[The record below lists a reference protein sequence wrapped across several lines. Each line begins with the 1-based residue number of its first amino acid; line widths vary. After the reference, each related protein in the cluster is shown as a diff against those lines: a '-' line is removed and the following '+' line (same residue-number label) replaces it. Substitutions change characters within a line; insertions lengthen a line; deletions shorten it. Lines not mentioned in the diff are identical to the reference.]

1 MGITVLFISVA
12 SMGGVG
18 LVLAIILAVADK
30 KLAVEEDP
38 RVTKAIDL
46 LPGANC
52 GACGFAGCNA
62 YANALVEGKVSI
74 SACKPGGN
82 EVSRK
87 LAELLG
93 IEEVE
98 EMSPKVARVFCSGG
112 LKEAVSSRVYT
123 GVKTCAAAH
132 LIGGEKACVYSC
144 IGYGDCVAACPFDAI
159 DMGENGLP
167 VIDLE
172 RCTGCGECVKACP
185 RYIIKLT
192 GYEEVVHIYCSSHDK
207 GAVVRKVC
215 SAGCIACGLCEKDDD
230 TGAVTMK
237 DELAV
242 VDHGVD
248 KAPVLAAKRCPTK
261 VIRIS
266 DPAPGY
272 EDLFKKAQERLE
284 AAVRDEEAIKA
295 AKAAKKSKESQ

>member
-93 IEEVE
+93 IEEAE

-112 LKEAVSSRVYT
+112 LKEAVRNRVYT
-123 GVKTCAAAH
+123 GVQTCAAAH

-144 IGYGDCVAACPFDAI
+144 IGYDDCVSACPFDAI
-159 DMGENGLP
+159 SMSDNGLP
-167 VIDLE
+167 VVDLG

-185 RYIIKLT
+185 RHIIKLT
-192 GYEEVVHIYCSSHDK
+192 GYEEVVHVYCSSHDK
-207 GAVVRKVC
+207 GAVARKAC
-215 SAGCIACGLCEKDDD
+215 SAGCVACGLCEKDDD

-237 DELAV
+237 DELSV
-242 VDHGVD
+242 VDHNVD
-248 KAPVLAAKRCPTK
+248 KAPVRAAKRCPTK

-272 EDLFKKAQERLE
+272 EDLFKKAKITLD
-284 AAVRDEEAIKA
+284 AAIAEEES
-295 AKAAKKSKESQ
+295 AKAAKKSKEQ

>member
-1 MGITVLFISVA
+1 MGITVLFISIA

-38 RVTKAIDL
+38 RVTKALEL

-82 EVSRK
+82 EVSQQ

-93 IEEVE
+93 VEEAE

-112 LKEAVSSRVYT
+112 LAEAVRSRVYT

-144 IGYGDCVAACPFDAI
+144 IGYGDCVFACPFDAI
-159 DMGENGLP
+159 CMGENGLP

-192 GYEEVVHIYCSSHDK
+192 GYEEVVHVYCSSHDK

-215 SAGCIACGLCEKDDD
+215 SAGCVACGLCEKDDE

-237 DELAV
+237 DGLSV

-266 DPAPGY
+266 SPTPGY
-272 EDLFKKAQERLE
+272 EDVFKNAKKKLE
-284 AAVRDEEAIKA
+284 AALAQEEA
-295 AKAAKKSKESQ
+295 AKAAKKSKETG